1 MSTPAD
7 GALGGTDAEGMS
19 THRLEALTD
28 GIFAIAMTLL
38 VLNIDVPDVPLE
50 TAASAVPAFLL
61 SNWPQ
66 FTNYAVAFFVLAGF
80 WVVHHKQFHSI
91 RHVNGSLLWLNILAL
106 LFVALVPFTTSI
118 SGDYHPI
125 LLSAVIFDV
134 NFLIIGIIYLVQWLY
149 VSSEPERFLHASVDG
164 HQIAGAKRRLLVLP
178 LAAIAALAISVVIG
192 PGLNGLG
199 YLLIPVLLTAL
210 GR

>member
-1 MSTPAD
+1 MSISAE
-7 GALGGTDAEGMS
+7 GASLSTDSGGMS

-50 TAASAVPAFLL
+50 TAASAVPAFLF

-80 WVVHHKQFHSI
+80 WTAHHKQFHSI
-91 RHVNGSLLWLNILAL
+91 RHVNEPLLWLNVLSL
-106 LFVALVPFTTSI
+106 LFVALVPFTTSL
-118 SGDYHPI
+118 SGDYDRV

-134 NFLIIGIIYLVQWLY
+134 NFLILGIIYLGQWLY
-149 VSSEPERFLHASVDG
+149 VSRERERFLHESVDG
-164 HQIAGAKRRLLVLP
+164 HRIVRAKRRLLVLP
-178 LAAIAALAISVVIG
+178 AAALAALTISFFIA
-192 PGLNGLG
+192 PGLNGFG
-199 YLLIPVLLTAL
+199 YIIIPVLLTAL
-210 GR
+210 RR